1 MAISQAK
8 LIQAARRVFA
18 QDGYKAA
25 SIVEIAQVAG
35 IAVGG
40 VYLLYPSKL
49 ELFLAVYRAEDE
61 KTKNRIVGRIDW
73 SQPRAAFAA
82 YLRATTQAT
91 RRNKILAEWQSD
103 VPGEQV
109 RQAYHDNAKQAGAG
123 HSLAMRGEFFAEQ
136 VQQWRRDGRLRP
148 GATDQI
154 ISELFTAVAAID
166 ALEGIAPKTMRFMVD
181 AVLEQLF
188 VSE

>member
-82 YLRATTQAT
+82 YLRATTQAV

-109 RQAYHDNAKQAGAG
+109 
-123 HSLAMRGEFFAEQ
+123 
-136 VQQWRRDGRLRP
+136 QQWRRDGMLRP

-154 ISELFTAVAAID
+154 ISELFTVVAAID
-166 ALEGIAPKTMRFMVD
+166 AREDIAPKTMRFMVD

>member
-103 VPGEQV
+103 VPGELTMMM
-109 RQAYHDNAKQAGAG
+109 RSKQE
-123 HSLAMRGEFFAEQ
+123 R
-136 VQQWRRDGRLRP
+136 
-148 GATDQI
+148 
-154 ISELFTAVAAID
+154 AVAWQC
-166 ALEGIAPKTMRFMVD
+166 V
-181 AVLEQLF
+181 
-188 VSE
+188 VSSSSSRCSSGAAMADCGQAQPTRQSASSLRQWQRLTRWRVSPQRRCGLWLMQCLSSCL

>member
-73 SQPRAAFAA
+73 SQPR
-82 YLRATTQAT
+82 
-91 RRNKILAEWQSD
+91 
-103 VPGEQV
+103 
-109 RQAYHDNAKQAGAG
+109 
-123 HSLAMRGEFFAEQ
+123 
-136 VQQWRRDGRLRP
+136 GRLLQPIYAPQRKPCGVIKFWLSGRVMCLASRYAKPTMMMRSRQERVIAWQCVVSSLPSRCSSGGAMTDCDQARP
-148 GATDQI
+148 T
-154 ISELFTAVAAID
+154 
-166 ALEGIAPKTMRFMVD
+166 R
-181 AVLEQLF
+181 
-188 VSE
+188 

>member
-49 ELFLAVYRAEDE
+49 ELFLAV
-61 KTKNRIVGRIDW
+61 
-73 SQPRAAFAA
+73 
-82 YLRATTQAT
+82 
-91 RRNKILAEWQSD
+91 
-103 VPGEQV
+103 
-109 RQAYHDNAKQAGAG
+109 
-123 HSLAMRGEFFAEQ
+123 
-136 VQQWRRDGRLRP
+136 
-148 GATDQI
+148 
-154 ISELFTAVAAID
+154 
-166 ALEGIAPKTMRFMVD
+166 
-181 AVLEQLF
+181 
-188 VSE
+188 

>member
-25 SIVEIAQVAG
+25 SIVGIAQVAG

-49 ELFLAVYRAEDE
+49 ELFLAVYCAEDE

-82 YLRATTQAT
+82 YLRATTQAM
-91 RRNKILAEWQSD
+91 RRNKILAEWQRVMCLASRCAK
-103 VPGEQV
+103 PTKTRPSRQEQV
-109 RQAYHDNAKQAGAG
+109 
-123 HSLAMRGEFFAEQ
+123 
-136 VQQWRRDGRLRP
+136 
-148 GATDQI
+148 
-154 ISELFTAVAAID
+154 
-166 ALEGIAPKTMRFMVD
+166 IAW
-181 AVLEQLF
+181 
-188 VSE
+188 

>member
-82 YLRATTQAT
+82 YLRATTQAA

-103 VPGEQV
+103 VPGKQERVIAWHCVVSSLPSRCSSGGAMADYGQV
-109 RQAYHDNAKQAGAG
+109 RPT
-123 HSLAMRGEFFAEQ
+123 R
-136 VQQWRRDGRLRP
+136 
-148 GATDQI
+148 
-154 ISELFTAVAAID
+154 
-166 ALEGIAPKTMRFMVD
+166 
-181 AVLEQLF
+181 
-188 VSE
+188 

>member
-73 SQPRAAFAA
+73 SQPQAAFAA
-82 YLRATTQAT
+82 YLRATTQAM

-109 RQAYHDNAKQAGAG
+109 RQAYQDETKQAGAG
-123 HSLAMRGEFFAEQ
+123 HSLALRGEFFAEQ
-136 VQQWRRDGRLRP
+136 VQQWRRDGILRSR
-148 GATDQI
+148 ATDQI
-154 ISELFTAVAAID
+154 IGELFTAVAAID
-166 ALEGIAPKTMRFMVD
+166 TLDNVAPKTTRFMVD

-188 VSE
+188 VGE